1 MSFSNSSVESDISE
15 LSAVRSEQL
24 SIFWQETNGFTPRQI
39 REQICPYIYTQV
51 TTKLLTKDM

>member
-24 SIFWQETNGFTPRQI
+24 RFFGRRQMVSHSDRFVNKYALISIL
-39 REQICPYIYTQV
+39 
-51 TTKLLTKDM
+51 KLQQNF